1 MSYERYKDFRLA
13 PDDNG
18 CWDVLDKDYQQQ
30 LTFPSKAAAK
40 RWIDAELH
48 ESEKP
53 QYTVQTSPQD
63 IFVKFEIWVN
73 PKDNYRELEK
83 MLGRLLDA
91 WVNDLVSTN
100 SGSTTD
106 VTNPPSSEQLKE
118 RIKG

>member
-18 CWDVLDKDYQQQ
+18 CWDVLDKNYQQKQ
-30 LTFPSKAAAK
+30 TFPSKAAAK

-48 ESEKP
+48 ESNKP
-53 QYTVQTSPQD
+53 QYTVQTTPQD

-91 WVNDLVSTN
+91 WVTDLKLKGLDTKTKVISK
-100 SGSTTD
+100 S
-106 VTNPPSSEQLKE
+106 PKSSPKGKE
-118 RIKG
+118 